1 MAPAL
6 LTEYPN
12 VSSTTMSLGNKV
24 LRARKS
30 KGLTQEQLAERAT
43 VTVRTIQ
50 RIESDDSIP
59 RDYTLKAIAAALNM
73 PFEEF
78 ISVRSCLRIT
88 NDCSLVNGELPVTQ
102 QTQEKCRHFLQLL
115 NLSAF
120 SYLVVPFVHFLIP
133 ILLLKK
139 WKEKSD
145 TLLTTGQRI
154 IRQQI
159 YWTISTHFLLLLTL
173 VYNLIQTTW
182 FDKSN
187 LLNYLWIF
195 AGMYILNAFIIFF
208 TALRI
213 RNNNRASY
221 INS

>member
-1 MAPAL
+1 MVPVL

-12 VSSTTMSLGNKV
+12 DSSTTMSLGNKV
-24 LRARKS
+24 LSARKS

-59 RDYTLKAIAAALNM
+59 RDYTLKAIAAALSM
-73 PFEEF
+73 PLEEF
-78 ISVRSCLRIT
+78 ISVRSCLRVN
-88 NDCSLVNGELPVTQ
+88 NDALLL
-102 QTQEKCRHFLQLL
+102 QEGPATARQKSCHFLQML

-120 SYLVVPFVHFLIP
+120 FYLVVPFIHFLIP
-133 ILLLKK
+133 IFLLKK
-139 WKEKSD
+139 RKEKD
-145 TLLTTGQRI
+145 GALQTTGQRI

-159 YWTISTHFLLLLTL
+159 YWTITTHFLLLLTL
-173 VYNLIQTTW
+173 VYNLVQTTW

-187 LLNYLWIF
+187 LLNYIWIF
-195 AGMYILNAFIIFF
+195 AGMYVLNAFIIFF

-213 RNNNRASY
+213 RHYNRASY
-221 INS
+221 INN

>member
-12 VSSTTMSLGNKV
+12 DSFTTMSLGNKV
-24 LRARKS
+24 LSARKS

-43 VTVRTIQ
+43 ITVRTVQ

-59 RDYTLKAIAAALNM
+59 RDYTLKAIASALNM
-73 PFEEF
+73 PLEEF
-78 ISVRSCLRIT
+78 ISVRSCLRLS
-88 NDCSLVNGELPVTQ
+88 NEPSVLQDGRPAGQ
-102 QTQEKCRHFLQLL
+102 QASCHFLQLL

-120 SYLVVPFVHFLIP
+120 AYLVVPFIHFLIP
-133 ILLLKK
+133 IFLLKK
-139 WKEKSD
+139 RKEKDD
-145 TLLTTGQRI
+145 TLQTTGQRI

-159 YWTISTHFLLLLTL
+159 WWTVSTHFLLLMTL
-173 VYNLIQTTW
+173 VYNLIQGTL
-182 FDKSN
+182 FGRSN

-208 TALRI
+208 TALKI
-213 RNNNRASY
+213 RHSSRASFV
-221 INS
+221 NS

>member
-12 VSSTTMSLGNKV
+12 VSYTIMSLGNKV

-88 NDCSLVNGELPVTQ
+88 NDCSLVNGEFTASQ

-139 WKEKSD
+139 WKEKSGN
-145 TLLTTGQRI
+145 LLTIGQRI

-182 FDKSN
+182 FDRSN

>member
-1 MAPAL
+1 
-6 LTEYPN
+6 
-12 VSSTTMSLGNKV
+12 MSLGNKV
-24 LRARKS
+24 VSARKS

-43 VTVRTIQ
+43 LTVRTIQ

-78 ISVRSCLRIT
+78 ISVRSCLKLT
-88 NDCSLVNGELPVTQ
+88 NDCGLIQEGLPAQ
-102 QTQEKCRHFLQLL
+102 RKESCHFLQLL

-120 SYLVVPFVHFLIP
+120 SYLVVPFIHFLIP

-139 WKEKSD
+139 RKEKND
-145 TLLTTGQRI
+145 TLQTTGQRI

-159 YWTISTHFLLLLTL
+159 WWTVSTHFLLFLTL
-173 VYNLIQTTW
+173 VYNLIQATW

-195 AGMYILNAFIIFF
+195 AGMYVLNAFIIFF

-213 RNNNRASY
+213 RNYSRASY
-221 INS
+221 ISN

>member
-1 MAPAL
+1 
-6 LTEYPN
+6 
-12 VSSTTMSLGNKV
+12 MSLGSKV
-24 LRARKS
+24 LSARKS

-59 RDYTLKAIAAALNM
+59 RDYTLKAIAGALSM

-78 ISVRSCLRIT
+78 ITVPSACLLCSNDASLLLSEDTPVKRQESC
-88 NDCSLVNGELPVTQ
+88 
-102 QTQEKCRHFLQLL
+102 HFLQML

-120 SYLVVPFVHFLIP
+120 SYLVVPFVHFIIP
-133 ILLLKK
+133 LLLLKK
-139 WKEKSD
+139 RKSKD
-145 TLLTTGQRI
+145 GEMQTTGQKI

-173 VYNLIQTTW
+173 IYNLVQSTL
-182 FDKSN
+182 FDKQS

-195 AGMYILNAFIIFF
+195 AGMYVINAVIIFA
-208 TALRI
+208 TALKI
-213 RNNNRASY
+213 RRTSY
-221 INS
+221 INN

>member
-1 MAPAL
+1 
-6 LTEYPN
+6 
-12 VSSTTMSLGNKV
+12 MSLGNKV
-24 LRARKS
+24 VSARKS

-43 VTVRTIQ
+43 LTVRTIQ

-59 RDYTLKAIAAALNM
+59 RDYTLKAIASALNM

-78 ISVRSCLRIT
+78 ISVRSCLKLT
-88 NDCSLVNGELPVTQ
+88 NDCGLL
-102 QTQEKCRHFLQLL
+102 QEGFPAERKESCHFLQLL

-120 SYLVVPFVHFLIP
+120 AYLIVPFIHFLIP

-139 WKEKSD
+139 RKEKNG
-145 TLLTTGQRI
+145 TLQTTGQRI

-159 YWTISTHFLLLLTL
+159 WWTVSTHFLLLLTL
-173 VYNLIQTTW
+173 VYNLIQATW

-213 RNNNRASY
+213 RNYSRASY
-221 INS
+221 INN

>member
-1 MAPAL
+1 
-6 LTEYPN
+6 
-12 VSSTTMSLGNKV
+12 MSLGNKV
-24 LRARKS
+24 LSARKS

-78 ISVRSCLRIT
+78 ISVRSCLQIT
-88 NDCSLVNGELPVTQ
+88 NDSLAKDEAPAQ
-102 QTQEKCRHFLQLL
+102 RQESCHFLQLL

-120 SYLVVPFVHFLIP
+120 SYLVVPFIHFIIP

-139 WKEKSD
+139 RKEKNGA
-145 TLLTTGQRI
+145 LQTTGQRI

-173 VYNLIQTTW
+173 IYNLIQATW

-195 AGMYILNAFIIFF
+195 AGMYLLNAGIIFA
-208 TALRI
+208 TALKI
-213 RNNNRASY
+213 RHYRRTSY
-221 INS
+221 INN

>member
-1 MAPAL
+1 
-6 LTEYPN
+6 
-12 VSSTTMSLGNKV
+12 
-24 LRARKS
+24 
-30 KGLTQEQLAERAT
+30 
-43 VTVRTIQ
+43 
-50 RIESDDSIP
+50 
-59 RDYTLKAIAAALNM
+59 M

-78 ISVRSCLRIT
+78 IPVRSCLRI
-88 NDCSLVNGELPVTQ
+88 NNHSSQANREHPAM
-102 QTQEKCRHFLQLL
+102 QTREKSCHFLQLL

-120 SYLVVPFVHFLIP
+120 SYLVIPFVHFLIP

-139 WKEKSD
+139 WKEKSEM
-145 TLLTTGQRI
+145 LLTTGQRI

-173 VYNLIQTTW
+173 IYNLIQATW

-213 RNNNRASY
+213 RHNNRASY
-221 INS
+221 INN